1 MVNPLGV
8 RVLFIPRDDADRIF
22 GGDVVQMHKTAEALR
37 ELGVLVDIGPPEAAA
52 SGNYDVVHLWTSL
65 HFPAPLSH
73 HLDRLENARGNS
85 IVALSTIWAPH
96 HVVRWMDAARRWL
109 FQRWSAQTP
118 LLNLTTAENDLRA
131 IAGRRLDFSLDDGNP
146 LSAFAPHPYTAECR
160 DVLARIDL
168 ILPNSWMELSAIF
181 NYLGDF
187 AAYDVV
193 PNAVDAKDFDGA
205 DASELPDELRPG
217 EYAIMSARFDTR
229 KQQDFAMLAMR
240 ELDIPLVFVGDV
252 TDQEIFTRMRALAV
266 GRKEQV
272 VHFPFLPHS
281 RLRHLYAGARVHF
294 LPSIFESPGLSSLEA
309 ALLDCS
315 VVVGNLAFE
324 SEYFQDG
331 AYYCDPCDAYSIR
344 RAMQN
349 AWDEHEFTAHR
360 RKVLADR
367 IRAQFTWHH
376 AAEATLRAYK
386 RHAIRATPSSAKAT
400 PNR

>member
-1 MVNPLGV
+1 M
-8 RVLFIPRDDADRIF
+8 RALFIPRDDADRIF

-37 ELGVLVDIGPPEAAA
+37 DLGVHVDTGPPEAAA
-52 SGNYDVVHLWTSL
+52 TGNYDVVHLWTSL
-65 HFPAPLSH
+65 HFPAQLSRQ
-73 HLDRLENARGNS
+73 LDRLEGVRGDAV
-85 IVALSTIWAPH
+85 VALSTIWASH
-96 HVVRWMDAARRWL
+96 HTVQWMDAARRWL
-109 FQRWSAQTP
+109 FQRWSSETP
-118 LLNLTTAENDLRA
+118 HLNISSAENDLRA
-131 IAGRRLDFSLDDGNP
+131 IAGRRLDFTMDDGKP

-168 ILPNSWMELSAIF
+168 ILPNSWMELGAIF

-205 DASELPDELRPG
+205 DTSELPEELQPG
-217 EYAIMSARFDTR
+217 AYAIMSARFDTR
-229 KQQDFAMLAMR
+229 KQQDFAMLALR
-240 ELDIPLVFVGDV
+240 QTDIPLVFVGDA
-252 TDQEIFTRMRALAV
+252 TDQEIFARMRALAQ
-266 GRKEQV
+266 GRKAPV
-272 VHFPFLPHS
+272 MHYPFLPHS

-331 AYYCDPCDAYSIR
+331 AYYCDPCDAFSIH
-344 RAMQN
+344 RAITQ
-349 AWDEHEFTAHR
+349 AWEEHDLTAHR

-367 IRAQFTWHH
+367 IRASYTWRH

-386 RHAIRATPSSAKAT
+386 RHAISPTPSSANAT